1 MPPSTFF
8 DLVFDSLARGSE
20 QEVLGSR
27 QAGEGWSWTGRG
39 VLAREV
45 LELSA
50 GLVVYGVRPGDR
62 VAVLSASAREAWAS
76 ELAVL
81 GCGACCVPLEAS
93 LEEPALRRALVES
106 SVRVAMVGS
115 LDGLRRLLS
124 VRPDL
129 PELDLVLL
137 LGEPPELG
145 ALPATLGATARSLG
159 AAALAAD
166 PQMLVRARS
175 SMDGRREAYVV
186 SSVGGDED
194 RPIVL
199 GHDNLI
205 AASKAL
211 MDAVPL
217 GTSDLAIS
225 LVPVHR
231 IAGRPWWGALL
242 VSGARVAFADRE
254 AAPDQLRE
262 VRPTLGLADGR
273 SLDRL
278 VRQLL
283 MTVVGR
289 SVTARLVLAW
299 ARWVGLRAARH
310 GLAEDRLEARR
321 TWGSGLAE
329 RLILERIREAAGGRL
344 RFFVSV
350 DRPLG
355 ARRVRACLGMGLPV
369 LEGIGTSA
377 STGVLCQNTPQAFRP
392 GTVGRPLPGTTLE
405 IGDDGG
411 IWARGPIVEQ
421 GMAAETATRSPDRTW
436 LRTGLTGSQD
446 KDGFVRVI

>member
-1 MPPSTFF
+1 VPSTFF
-8 DLVFDSLARGSE
+8 DLVFESLARSSE
-20 QEVLGSR
+20 REVLGAR
-27 QAGEGWSWTGRG
+27 QAGEGWSWTAGG
-39 VLAREV
+39 VLAREI
-45 LELSA
+45 LELSS
-50 GLVVYGVRPGDR
+50 GLVVYGVHPGDR

-115 LDGLRRLLS
+115 VDGLRRLLS

-166 PQMLVRARS
+166 PQLLARTRS
-175 SMDGRREAYVV
+175 SVDGRREAYVV

-205 AASKAL
+205 AASRAL
-211 MDAVPL
+211 IEAFPL
-217 GTSDLAIS
+217 HADDLAVS

-254 AAPDQLRE
+254 AAADQLRE
-262 VRPTLGLADGR
+262 VQPTLGLADGP

-278 VRQLL
+278 LRQLL
-283 MTVVGR
+283 RTVLGR
-289 SVTARLVLAW
+289 SMAARFVLPW
-299 ARWVGLRAARH
+299 ARRLGLRAARA
-310 GLAEDRLEARR
+310 GLAENRLDPRR
-321 TWGSGLAE
+321 TWSSGLAD
-329 RLILERIREAAGGRL
+329 RLILERVREAAGGRL

-355 ARRVRACLGMGLPV
+355 ARRVRSCLGLGLPV
-369 LEGIGTSA
+369 LEGVGTSA

-392 GTVGRPLPGTTLE
+392 GTVGRPLPGTTLK
-405 IGDDGG
+405 IDGDRG

-421 GMAAETATRSPDRTW
+421 GMAPEIATSPDRTW
-436 LRTGLTGSQD
+436 LRTGLTGFQD
-446 KDGFVRVI
+446 TDGFVHVI